1 MSIGA
6 TAQQPGASLMGVTII
21 GLLAG
26 ALAFGILFTGPLAIL
41 GIFGLLA
48 FMAFLSYPVVGLY
61 ITTALLLLQGSAGVL
76 GIVNETAPVAI
87 TLAQITGL
95 AAITAWGASVLVRKL
110 PVHYNFAVVLIVL
123 FVLWSLL
130 ATIVSEYTREE
141 FPHWARLATRLAF
154 FLLAINLLSTV
165 QRFRTYVWIVLAC
178 TLIMCGVAVLQYF
191 LPQMQVA
198 GATAWT
204 SVSGIDAAYIDQE
217 SLQGEAAI
225 RVSGRAGHSNWLA
238 MIILL
243 TLPLFVYGLTRL
255 KHSHLK
261 LLLYAGIGV
270 ALVAL
275 ILTYTRTG
283 FMIGMVLAV
292 LLLSKRMMH
301 FTPLRVFGLMFALVI
316 AWTLVPGAYKERVLS
331 PQQYRASQSVESRVE
346 LQEAAARYW
355 MENPVFGLG
364 IGGFGLNFIREN
376 NETAS
381 VMLLLVRVA
390 GWEEVFIGTHNM
402 YLQLLCDSGTVGFL
416 LFVWFYAL
424 MFREVMRAEDRYK
437 RNGDTEGKALAS
449 ALFVSLFGFAI
460 CAVFLHAL
468 HQHIWWI
475 VAAAAVALTLH
486 RLDFRTEAQQE
497 AAAENEDSDA
507 SHTDSAPL
515 PPTRQTAS

>member
-1 MSIGA
+1 MSVGA
-6 TAQQPGASLMGVTII
+6 TVKDENRASIMGVTLI

-26 ALAFGILFTGPLAIL
+26 ALAFGILFTGPFAVL
-41 GIFGLLA
+41 GIFGLLV
-48 FMAFLSYPVVGLY
+48 FMAFINNPVIGLY

-76 GIVNETAPVAI
+76 GIVNESAPVAI

-95 AAITAWGASVLVRKL
+95 AAIAAWVASLLLRKL
-110 PVHYNFAVVLIVL
+110 PVHLNFAVVLIVL
-123 FVLWSLL
+123 FVLWALL
-130 ATIVSEYTREE
+130 ATVVSEYTRQE

-154 FLLAINLLSTV
+154 FLLAVNLLNTV
-165 QRFRTYVWIVLAC
+165 QRLRNFVWIILVC
-178 TLIMCGVAVLQYF
+178 TLIMCAVAVLQYM

-204 SVSGIDAAYIDQE
+204 SVSGVDAAYIDQE

-243 TLPLFVYGLTRL
+243 TLPLFVYGLTRVR
-255 KHSHLK
+255 SDALK
-261 LLLYAGIGV
+261 LMLYGGIGI
-270 ALVAL
+270 ALIAL

-301 FTPLRVFGLMFALVI
+301 FTPLRIFGLLFALVI

-331 PQQYRASQSVESRVE
+331 PKQYRASQSVESRVE

-355 MENPVFGLG
+355 IENPVFGTG
-364 IGGFGLNFIREN
+364 VGGFGLHFVREN

-381 VMLLLVRVA
+381 VMRLLVRIA

-402 YLQLLCDSGTVGFL
+402 YLQLLCDTGLIGFI
-416 LFVWFYAL
+416 LFVWFYAH

-437 RNGDTEGKALAS
+437 KNGDVEGKALAS

-475 VAAAAVALTLH
+475 IAAAAVSMTLH
-486 RLDFRTEAQQE
+486 RLDFRPEGEQE
-497 AAAENEDSDA
+497 KKVEVLESVD
-507 SHTDSAPL
+507 TAPK
-515 PPTRQTAS
+515 PA